1 MSEAVSAFRVE
12 WLWQSPRLR
21 SLKSL
26 LPCDYCVLTLVFSM
40 PRRPCHYRLCGIT
53 WESSCFQASYICN
66 RKQPS
71 VPTGAGPALPGFTL
85 RMGIII
91 ISVVVQ
97 PSRLTIHSGGGL
109 SHHYPP
115 WCSAQYMTNRTVRW
129 GLFLSKD
136 RFRAFMQPMFIL
148 NVPQL

>member
-71 VPTGAGPALPGFTL
+71 VPTGAGPFLPGFIL
-85 RMGIII
+85 RMDIII
-91 ISVVVQ
+91 VSVVVQ

-109 SHHYPP
+109 SHHSIPHGAQHSTWQTGQLGEAYFYPKTSLELLCNR
-115 WCSAQYMTNRTVRW
+115 CSY
-129 GLFLSKD
+129 
-136 RFRAFMQPMFIL
+136 
-148 NVPQL
+148 